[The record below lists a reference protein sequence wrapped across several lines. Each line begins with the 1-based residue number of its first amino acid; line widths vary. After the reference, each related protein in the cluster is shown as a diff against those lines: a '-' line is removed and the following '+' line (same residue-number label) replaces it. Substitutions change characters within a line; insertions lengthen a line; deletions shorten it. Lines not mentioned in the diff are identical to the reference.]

1 MVNEYAQTLFSFSFL
16 NIHRN
21 AHSPLPNIG
30 LTNGNIPPEIYQALN
45 QEIVDIHT
53 NDKDVVRMNPSLAG
67 QITKEYQITK
77 SLPLLNPFLEEMG
90 RAYQKE
96 WNYYPKENPN
106 NNKLTVESVW
116 VNMQKKLEVNPLHN
130 HDGTLSFVA
139 WLHVPF
145 KLEDER
151 NMPNCKNS
159 RTVELAST
167 FQFVYT
173 TALGTIANCPM
184 FVESGWEAKIVMF
197 PAQLLHIVYPF
208 QTSDDY
214 RISIAGNLY

>member
-1 MVNEYAQTLFSFSFL
+1 MFE
-16 NIHRN
+16 
-21 AHSPLPNIG
+21 HSHLPNIG
-30 LTNGNIPPEIYQALN
+30 LTNGIIPPEIYQALN
-45 QEIVDIHT
+45 KEIVDIHT
-53 NDKDVVRMNPSLAG
+53 NDKDILKMNHSLAG

-77 SLPLLNPFLEEMG
+77 SRQLLDPYLEEMG
-90 RAYQKE
+90 RQYQNK

-106 NNKLTVESVW
+106 DNKLTVESVW

-167 FQFVYT
+167 FQFVYNT
-173 TALGTIANCPM
+173 TIGTIANCPM

-197 PAQLLHIVYPF
+197 PAKLLHMVYPF

-214 RISIAGNLY
+214 RISIAGNLH

>member
-1 MVNEYAQTLFSFSFL
+1 MFN
-16 NIHRN
+16 
-21 AHSPLPNIG
+21 HSHLPNLG
-30 LTNGNIPPEIYQALN
+30 LTEGSIPPPIYQALN
-45 QEIVDIHT
+45 KEIVDIHN
-53 NDKDVVRMNPSLAG
+53 NDRDIVRMNTSLAG

-90 RAYQKE
+90 RAYQKN
-96 WNYYPKENPN
+96 WDYFPKENPN
-106 NNKLTVESVW
+106 DNKLKVESVW

-151 NMPNCKNS
+151 NVENCKNS

-184 FVESGWEAKIVMF
+184 FVENGWEAKIVMF
-197 PAQLLHIVYPF
+197 PAKLLHIVYPF
-208 QTSDDY
+208 QTTDDY
-214 RISIAGNLY
+214 RISIAGNLH

>member
-1 MVNEYAQTLFSFSFL
+1 MFE
-16 NIHRN
+16 
-21 AHSPLPNIG
+21 HSHLPNIG
-30 LTNGNIPPEIYQALN
+30 LTNGKIPPEIYQALN
-45 QEIVDIHT
+45 QEIVDIH
-53 NDKDVVRMNPSLAG
+53 NDDSNTIKMNRTLAG

-77 SLPLLNPFLEEMG
+77 SLPLLNPYLEEMG
-90 RAYQKE
+90 RAYQKK

-106 NNKLTVESVW
+106 NNELKVESVW

-151 NMPNCKNS
+151 NVENCKNS
-159 RTVELAST
+159 RTVELSST

-184 FVESGWEAKIVMF
+184 FVESGWEARIVMF
-197 PAQLLHIVYPF
+197 PAKLLHIVYPF

>member
-1 MVNEYAQTLFSFSFL
+1 MFKHF
-16 NIHRN
+16 
-21 AHSPLPNIG
+21 PLPNVG
-30 LTNGNIPPEIYQALN
+30 FTQGHIPINIYQDLN
-45 QEIVDIHT
+45 QEIVNIHT
-53 NDKDVVRMNPSLAG
+53 AAETGTLDKNGIMQMNFALAG

-77 SLPLLNPFLEEMG
+77 SRELLDPFLEEMG
-90 RAYQKE
+90 RAFQKE
-96 WNYYPKENPN
+96 WDYYPKENPN
-106 NNKLTVESVW
+106 KNLKVDSVW

-151 NMPNCKNS
+151 NMENCKNS
-159 RTVELAST
+159 RTVELSST

-173 TALGTIANCPM
+173 TALGNIANCPM
-184 FVESGWEAKIVMF
+184 FVESGWEAKIIMF
-197 PAQLLHIVYPF
+197 PAKLLHMVYPF

-214 RISIAGNLY
+214 RISIAGNLH

>member
-1 MVNEYAQTLFSFSFL
+1 MFE
-16 NIHRN
+16 
-21 AHSPLPNIG
+21 HSHLPNVG
-30 LTNGNIPPEIYQALN
+30 LTNGIIPPDIYQALN
-45 QEIVDIHT
+45 KEIVDIHT
-53 NDKDVVRMNPSLAG
+53 ASETGALDKKGILRMNRTLAG

-77 SLPLLNPFLEEMG
+77 SLPLINPFLEEMG

-130 HDGTLSFVA
+130 HDGTLSFAA

-151 NMPNCKNS
+151 NVENCKNS
-159 RTVELAST
+159 RTVDLAST

-173 TALGTIANCPM
+173 TALGTIANCPI
-184 FVESGWEAKIVMF
+184 FVESGWEGKIIMF
-197 PAQLLHIVYPF
+197 PSKLLHIVYPF

>member
-1 MVNEYAQTLFSFSFL
+1 MKTMFN
-16 NIHRN
+16 
-21 AHSPLPNIG
+21 HSHLPNIG
-30 LTNGNIPPEIYQALN
+30 LTNGKIPPNIYQALN
-45 QEIVDIHT
+45 KEIVDIN
-53 NDKDVVRMNPSLAG
+53 NDDSNTFKMNEVLAG

-77 SLPLLNPFLEEMG
+77 SRELLDPFLEEMG

-96 WNYYPKENPN
+96 WYYFDEKDL
-106 NNKLTVESVW
+106 NKDLKVESVW

-145 KLEDER
+145 KLDDER
-151 NMPNCKNS
+151 NMPNCMDS
-159 RTVELAST
+159 RTVELSST
-167 FQFVYT
+167 FQFVYN

-184 FVESGWEAKIVMF
+184 FVESGWEARIVMF
-197 PAQLLHIVYPF
+197 PAKLLHMVYPF

>member
-1 MVNEYAQTLFSFSFL
+1 MFN
-16 NIHRN
+16 
-21 AHSPLPNIG
+21 HSHLPNVG
-30 LTNGNIPPEIYQALN
+30 LTEGKIPAHIYQALN
-45 QEIVDIHT
+45 QEIVDIH
-53 NDKDVVRMNPSLAG
+53 NDDSNTLKMNRTLAG

-77 SLPLLNPFLEEMG
+77 SLPLLNPYLEEMG

-96 WNYYPKENPN
+96 WNYFPKENPN
-106 NNKLTVESVW
+106 KDLKVESVW

-139 WLHVPF
+139 WLYVPF

-151 NMPNCKNS
+151 NMENCKNS

-173 TALGTIANCPM
+173 TALGNISNCPM
-184 FVESGWEAKIVMF
+184 FVEKGWEGRIVMF
-197 PAQLLHIVYPF
+197 PAKLLHIVYPF
-208 QTSDDY
+208 QTTDDY
-214 RISIAGNLY
+214 RISIAGNLH

>member
-1 MVNEYAQTLFSFSFL
+1 MFE
-16 NIHRN
+16 
-21 AHSPLPNIG
+21 HSHLPNVG
-30 LTNGNIPPEIYQALN
+30 LTNGKIPPNIYQALN
-45 QEIVDIHT
+45 QEIVDIH
-53 NDKDVVRMNPSLAG
+53 NDDSNTVKMNESLAG

-106 NNKLTVESVW
+106 DNKLTVESVW

-130 HDGTLSFVA
+130 HDGTLSFVE
-139 WLHVPF
+139 WLYVPF
-145 KLEDER
+145 KLDDER
-151 NMPNCKNS
+151 NMENCKNS

-184 FVESGWEAKIVMF
+184 FVENGWEAKIVMF
-197 PAQLLHIVYPF
+197 PAKLLHIVYPF

-214 RISIAGNLY
+214 RISIAGNLH

>member
-1 MVNEYAQTLFSFSFL
+1 MFE
-16 NIHRN
+16 
-21 AHSPLPNIG
+21 HSHLPNVG
-30 LTNGNIPPEIYQALN
+30 LTNGEIPPQIYQALN
-45 QEIVDIHT
+45 KEIVDIHT
-53 NDKDVVRMNPSLAG
+53 NDKDVLRMNTSLAG

-77 SLPLLNPFLEEMG
+77 SLPLLNPYLEEMG
-90 RAYQKE
+90 RAYQKD
-96 WNYYPKENPN
+96 WDYYPKENPN
-106 NNKLTVESVW
+106 DNKLTVESVW

-139 WLHVPF
+139 WLYVPF

-159 RTVELAST
+159 RTVQLAST

-184 FVESGWEAKIVMF
+184 FVESGWEAKIIMF
-197 PAQLLHIVYPF
+197 PAKLLHMVYPF

>member
-1 MVNEYAQTLFSFSFL
+1 MFD
-16 NIHRN
+16 
-21 AHSPLPNIG
+21 HSHLPNIG
-30 LTNGNIPPEIYQALN
+30 LTNGEIPPNIYQALN

-151 NMPNCKNS
+151 NMENCKNS
-159 RTVELAST
+159 RTGELAST

-184 FVESGWEAKIVMF
+184 FVESGWEAKIIMF
-197 PAQLLHIVYPF
+197 PAKLLHMVYPF

-214 RISIAGNLY
+214 RISIAGNLH

>member
-1 MVNEYAQTLFSFSFL
+1 MFEHT
-16 NIHRN
+16 H
-21 AHSPLPNIG
+21 LPNIG
-30 LTNGNIPPEIYQALN
+30 LTNGEIPPDIYQALN

-53 NDKDVVRMNPSLAG
+53 ASETGSLDENGIVQMNKSLAG

-106 NNKLTVESVW
+106 DNKLTVESVW

-159 RTVELAST
+159 RTKELTST
-167 FQFVYT
+167 FQFVYS

-184 FVESGWEAKIVMF
+184 FVESGWEARIVMF
-197 PAQLLHIVYPF
+197 PAKLLHIVYPF

>member
-1 MVNEYAQTLFSFSFL
+1 MFD
-16 NIHRN
+16 
-21 AHSPLPNIG
+21 HSHLPNVG
-30 LTNGNIPPEIYQALN
+30 LTNGNIPSDIYQALN
-45 QEIVDIHT
+45 KEIVDIHHDDSNT
-53 NDKDVVRMNPSLAG
+53 MRMNRTLAG
-67 QITKEYQITK
+67 QITKEYEITK
-77 SLPLLNPFLEEMG
+77 SRQLLDPFLEEMG

-139 WLHVPF
+139 WLYVPF

-184 FVESGWEAKIVMF
+184 FVESGWEGKIIMF
-197 PAQLLHIVYPF
+197 PSKLLHMVYPF

>member
-1 MVNEYAQTLFSFSFL
+1 MFRHN
-16 NIHRN
+16 H
-21 AHSPLPNIG
+21 LPNIG
-30 LTNGNIPPEIYQALN
+30 LTNGTIPPDIYQTLN

-53 NDKDVVRMNPSLAG
+53 NDQGIVRMNTSLAG

-96 WNYYPKENPN
+96 WDYYPKENPN
-106 NNKLTVESVW
+106 KNLKVESVW

-184 FVESGWEAKIVMF
+184 FVESGWEAKIIMF
-197 PAQLLHIVYPF
+197 PAKLLHMVYPF

>member
-1 MVNEYAQTLFSFSFL
+1 MFD
-16 NIHRN
+16 
-21 AHSPLPNIG
+21 HSHLPNVG
-30 LTNGNIPPEIYQALN
+30 LTNGNIPPDIYQALN
-45 QEIVDIHT
+45 KEIVDIN
-53 NDKDVVRMNPSLAG
+53 NDDSNTFKMNEVLAG

-77 SLPLLNPFLEEMG
+77 SRELLDPFLEEMG

-96 WNYYPKENPN
+96 WYYFDEKDL
-106 NNKLTVESVW
+106 NKDLKVESVW

-151 NMPNCKNS
+151 NMENCKNS
-159 RTVELAST
+159 RTVELSST

-173 TALGTIANCPM
+173 TALGTIVNCPL
-184 FVESGWEAKIVMF
+184 FVESGWEGRICMF
-197 PAQLLHIVYPF
+197 PAKLLHMVYPF

-214 RISIAGNLY
+214 RISIAGNLH

>member
-1 MVNEYAQTLFSFSFL
+1 MFDHN
-16 NIHRN
+16 H
-21 AHSPLPNIG
+21 LPNVG
-30 LTNGNIPPEIYQALN
+30 LTNGKIPPDIYQALN
-45 QEIVDIHT
+45 KEIVDIHA
-53 NDKDVVRMNPSLAG
+53 DDSKIMRMNHSLAG

-77 SLPLLNPFLEEMG
+77 SLPLLNPYLEEMG
-90 RAYQKE
+90 RAYQRE
-96 WNYYPKENPN
+96 WQYYPKENPN
-106 NNKLTVESVW
+106 DNKLKVESVW

-139 WLHVPF
+139 WLYVPF

-151 NMPNCKNS
+151 NMENCKNS

-184 FVESGWEAKIVMF
+184 FVESGWEAKIIMF
-197 PAQLLHIVYPF
+197 PAKLLHIVYPF
-208 QTSDDY
+208 QTTDDY
-214 RISIAGNLY
+214 RISIAGNLH

>member
-1 MVNEYAQTLFSFSFL
+1 MFE
-16 NIHRN
+16 
-21 AHSPLPNIG
+21 HSHLPNVGLTEGILPLP
-30 LTNGNIPPEIYQALN
+30 IYQALN
-45 QEIVDIHT
+45 KEIVDIH
-53 NDKDVVRMNPSLAG
+53 NDDSNTVRMNRSLAG

-77 SLPLLNPFLEEMG
+77 SLPLLNPYLEEMG

-96 WNYYPKENPN
+96 WDYYPKENPN
-106 NNKLTVESVW
+106 NNKLKVESVW

-139 WLHVPF
+139 WLYVPF

-151 NMPNCKNS
+151 NMENCKNS

-184 FVESGWEAKIVMF
+184 FVESGWEAKIIMF
-197 PAQLLHIVYPF
+197 PAKLLHIVYPF

-214 RISIAGNLY
+214 RISIAGNLH

>member
-1 MVNEYAQTLFSFSFL
+1 MTFDHVQ
-16 NIHRN
+16 
-21 AHSPLPNIG
+21 LPNPG
-30 LTNGNIPPEIYQALN
+30 LTKGVIPQEIYQALN
-45 QEIVDIHT
+45 KEIVDIHSDDSNT
-53 NDKDVVRMNPSLAG
+53 MRMNKSLAG

-77 SLPLLNPFLEEMG
+77 SRQLLDPYLEDMAK
-90 RAYQKE
+90 AYQQQ

-106 NNKLTVESVW
+106 DNKLRVESVW

-139 WLHVPF
+139 WLHIPF

-151 NMPNCKNS
+151 KVENIKNS

-167 FQFVYT
+167 FQFVYSQV
-173 TALGTIANCPM
+173 LGNVVNYPL
-184 FVESGWEAKIVMF
+184 FVDNGWEARIVMF
-197 PAQLLHIVYPF
+197 PAKLLHMVYPF

>member
-1 MVNEYAQTLFSFSFL
+1 MFE
-16 NIHRN
+16 
-21 AHSPLPNIG
+21 HSHLPNVG
-30 LTNGNIPPEIYQALN
+30 LTNGNIPPNIYQALN
-45 QEIVDIHT
+45 KEIIDIHEDDSNILKM
-53 NDKDVVRMNPSLAG
+53 NDNLAG
-67 QITKEYQITK
+67 QITKEYQITT

-96 WNYYPKENPN
+96 WKYYPKENPN

-139 WLHVPF
+139 WLYVPF

-151 NMPNCKNS
+151 NMENCKNS

-173 TALGTIANCPM
+173 TALGNISNCPM
-184 FVESGWEAKIVMF
+184 FVENGWEGRICMF
-197 PAQLLHIVYPF
+197 PANLLHMVYPF

>member
-1 MVNEYAQTLFSFSFL
+1 MFE
-16 NIHRN
+16 
-21 AHSPLPNIG
+21 HSHLPNIG
-30 LTNGNIPPEIYQALN
+30 LTSGNIPSEIYQALN
-45 QEIVDIHT
+45 REILDIHT
-53 NDKDVVRMNPSLAG
+53 ASETGALDENGIVQMNPSLAG
-67 QITKEYQITK
+67 QITKEYEITK
-77 SLPLLNPFLEEMG
+77 SRQFLDPYLEEMG

-151 NMPNCKNS
+151 KVENVKNS

-184 FVESGWEAKIVMF
+184 FVESGWEGRIVMF
-197 PAQLLHIVYPF
+197 PAKLLHVVYPF

-214 RISIAGNLY
+214 RISIAGNLH

>member
-1 MVNEYAQTLFSFSFL
+1 MFE
-16 NIHRN
+16 
-21 AHSPLPNIG
+21 HSHLPNIG
-30 LTNGNIPPEIYQALN
+30 LTNGKIPPNIYQALN

-53 NDKDVVRMNPSLAG
+53 NDSGIHKMNESLAG

-77 SLPLLNPFLEEMG
+77 SLPLLNPYLEEMG

-184 FVESGWEAKIVMF
+184 FVESGWEAKIIMF
-197 PAQLLHIVYPF
+197 PAKLLHMVYPF

>member
-1 MVNEYAQTLFSFSFL
+1 MFD
-16 NIHRN
+16 
-21 AHSPLPNIG
+21 HSHLPNVG
-30 LTNGNIPPEIYQALN
+30 LTSGKIPPDIYQALN

-53 NDKDVVRMNPSLAG
+53 NDKDIVRMNHSLAG

-77 SLPLLNPFLEEMG
+77 SLPLLNPYLEEMG

-96 WNYYPKENPN
+96 WNSYPKGNPN
-106 NNKLTVESVW
+106 KDLKVESVW

-173 TALGTIANCPM
+173 TALGNIANCPF
-184 FVESGWEAKIVMF
+184 FVESGWEAKIIMF
-197 PAQLLHIVYPF
+197 PSKLLHMVYPF

>member
-1 MVNEYAQTLFSFSFL
+1 MFN
-16 NIHRN
+16 
-21 AHSPLPNIG
+21 HSHLPNVG
-30 LTNGNIPPEIYQALN
+30 LTEGNIPSEIYQALN
-45 QEIVDIHT
+45 KEIVDIHT
-53 NDKDVVRMNPSLAG
+53 NDQGIHKMNESLAG

-77 SLPLLNPFLEEMG
+77 SRELLDPYLGEMAK
-90 RAYQKE
+90 AYQKE
-96 WNYYPKENPN
+96 WNYYPRENPN
-106 NNKLTVESVW
+106 NNKLKVESVW

-151 NMPNCKNS
+151 NVENCKNS
-159 RTVELAST
+159 RTVQLAST

-173 TALGTIANCPM
+173 TALGNIANCPM
-184 FVESGWEAKIVMF
+184 FVESGWEGRIVMF
-197 PAQLLHIVYPF
+197 PAKLLHMVYPF

>member
-1 MVNEYAQTLFSFSFL
+1 MFDHT
-16 NIHRN
+16 H
-21 AHSPLPNIG
+21 LPNVG
-30 LTNGNIPPEIYQALN
+30 LTNGTIPPQIYQALN
-45 QEIVDIHT
+45 QEIVDIH
-53 NDKDVVRMNPSLAG
+53 NDDSNTMRMNHSLAG

-106 NNKLTVESVW
+106 NNKLKVESVW

-130 HDGTLSFVA
+130 HDGTLSFVG

-184 FVESGWEAKIVMF
+184 FVESGWEGRIVMF
-197 PAQLLHIVYPF
+197 PAKLLHMVYPF

>member
-1 MVNEYAQTLFSFSFL
+1 MFE
-16 NIHRN
+16 
-21 AHSPLPNIG
+21 HSPLPNIG
-30 LTNGNIPPEIYQALN
+30 LTHGMLPPEIYQSLN
-45 QEIVDIHT
+45 QEIVDIH
-53 NDKDVVRMNPSLAG
+53 NDDSNTMRMNTALAG

-77 SLPLLNPFLEEMG
+77 SLPLLNPYLEEMG

-106 NNKLTVESVW
+106 DNKLTVESVW
-116 VNMQKKLEVNPLHN
+116 VNMQKKQEVNPLHN

-139 WLHVPF
+139 WLYVPF

-151 NMPNCKNS
+151 NMENCKNS

-167 FQFVYT
+167 FQFVYNNV
-173 TALGTIANCPM
+173 LGTIANCPM

-197 PAQLLHIVYPF
+197 PAKLLHIVYPF

-214 RISIAGNLY
+214 RISIAGNLH

>member
-1 MVNEYAQTLFSFSFL
+1 MALMFDHTD
-16 NIHRN
+16 
-21 AHSPLPNIG
+21 LPNVG
-30 LTNGNIPPEIYQALN
+30 LTNGNIPPDIYQVLN
-45 QEIVDIHT
+45 QEIVDIHMASET
-53 NDKDVVRMNPSLAG
+53 GSLDKNGIMQMNRSLAG

-90 RAYQKE
+90 RAYQKY

-106 NNKLTVESVW
+106 NNNLTVESVW

-139 WLHVPF
+139 WLYVPF

-151 NMPNCKNS
+151 NMENCKNS

-173 TALGTIANCPM
+173 TVLGKIVNSPM
-184 FVESGWEAKIVMF
+184 FVESGWEGRIVMF
-197 PAQLLHIVYPF
+197 PSQLLHIVYPF

-214 RISIAGNLY
+214 RISIAGNLH

>member
-1 MVNEYAQTLFSFSFL
+1 MFDHT
-16 NIHRN
+16 H
-21 AHSPLPNIG
+21 LPNVG
-30 LTNGNIPPEIYQALN
+30 LTNGKIPLNIYQALN
-45 QEIVDIHT
+45 KEIVDIHT
-53 NDKDVVRMNPSLAG
+53 ASETGTLDKNGILQMNPSLAG
-67 QITKEYQITK
+67 QITKEYEITK
-77 SLPLLNPFLEEMG
+77 SRQLLDPYLEEMG

-106 NNKLTVESVW
+106 DNKLKVDSVW

-139 WLHVPF
+139 WLYVPF

-173 TALGTIANCPM
+173 TALGTIVNYPL
-184 FVESGWEAKIVMF
+184 FVEEGWEGRIIMF
-197 PAQLLHIVYPF
+197 PSTLLHMVYPF

>member
-1 MVNEYAQTLFSFSFL
+1 MFE
-16 NIHRN
+16 
-21 AHSPLPNIG
+21 HSHLPNVG
-30 LTNGNIPPEIYQALN
+30 LTNGTIPPNIYQALN

-53 NDKDVVRMNPSLAG
+53 NDKDILKMNPSLAG

-106 NNKLTVESVW
+106 DNKLTVESVW

-167 FQFVYT
+167 FQFVYNT
-173 TALGTIANCPM
+173 VLGPIANCPM
-184 FVESGWEAKIVMF
+184 FVESGWEGKIVMF
-197 PAQLLHIVYPF
+197 PSKLLHIVYPF
-208 QTSDDY
+208 QTRDDY

>member
-1 MVNEYAQTLFSFSFL
+1 MFE
-16 NIHRN
+16 
-21 AHSPLPNIG
+21 HSHLPNVG
-30 LTNGNIPPEIYQALN
+30 LTNGNIPPNIYQALN
-45 QEIVDIHT
+45 KEIIDIHEDDSNILKM
-53 NDKDVVRMNPSLAG
+53 NDNLAG
-67 QITKEYQITK
+67 QITKEYQITT

-96 WNYYPKENPN
+96 WKYYPKENPN

-139 WLHVPF
+139 WLYVPF

-151 NMPNCKNS
+151 NVENCKNS

-184 FVESGWEAKIVMF
+184 FVESGWEAKIIMF
-197 PAQLLHIVYPF
+197 PAKLLHIVYPF

-214 RISIAGNLY
+214 RISIAGNLH

>member
-1 MVNEYAQTLFSFSFL
+1 MFDHT
-16 NIHRN
+16 H
-21 AHSPLPNIG
+21 LPNVG
-30 LTNGNIPPEIYQALN
+30 LTNGKIPSDIYQSLN
-45 QEIVDIHT
+45 REIVDIHT
-53 NDKDVVRMNPSLAG
+53 ASETGTLDKNGILQMNHSLAG

-77 SLPLLNPFLEEMG
+77 SRQLLDPYLEEMG

-139 WLHVPF
+139 WLYVPF

-197 PAQLLHIVYPF
+197 PAKLLHMVYPF

>member
-1 MVNEYAQTLFSFSFL
+1 MFKHN
-16 NIHRN
+16 H
-21 AHSPLPNIG
+21 LPNIG
-30 LTNGNIPPEIYQALN
+30 LTDGIIPSDIYQALN
-45 QEIVDIHT
+45 KEIVDIY
-53 NDKDVVRMNPSLAG
+53 NDDSNTLKMNKTLAG

-90 RAYQKE
+90 RAYQKQ
-96 WNYYPKENPN
+96 WDYYPKENPN
-106 NNKLTVESVW
+106 KDLKVESIW

-151 NMPNCKNS
+151 KVENVRNS

-184 FVESGWEAKIVMF
+184 FVERGWEAKIVMF
-197 PAQLLHIVYPF
+197 PAKLLHIVYPF

-214 RISIAGNLY
+214 RISIAGNLH

>member
-1 MVNEYAQTLFSFSFL
+1 MFE
-16 NIHRN
+16 
-21 AHSPLPNIG
+21 HSHLPNVG
-30 LTNGNIPPEIYQALN
+30 FTEGNIPPNIYQALN

-53 NDKDVVRMNPSLAG
+53 ASETGSLDKNGIVQMNTSLAG

-77 SLPLLNPFLEEMG
+77 SLPLLNPYLEEMG
-90 RAYQKE
+90 RAFQKK

-106 NNKLTVESVW
+106 NNKLKVESVW

-173 TALGTIANCPM
+173 TVVGNIVNCPM
-184 FVESGWEAKIVMF
+184 CVESGWEGRILMF
-197 PAQLLHIVYPF
+197 PAKLLHVVYPF

-214 RISIAGNLY
+214 RISIAGNLH

>member
-1 MVNEYAQTLFSFSFL
+1 MFDHT
-16 NIHRN
+16 H
-21 AHSPLPNIG
+21 LPNVG
-30 LTNGNIPPEIYQALN
+30 LTNGTIPPNIYQALN

-53 NDKDVVRMNPSLAG
+53 NDRDIVKMNHSLAG
-67 QITKEYQITK
+67 QITKEYEITK
-77 SLPLLNPFLEEMG
+77 SRQLLDPYLEEMG

-106 NNKLTVESVW
+106 KNDLKVESVW

-139 WLHVPF
+139 WLYVPF

-159 RTVELAST
+159 RTVALSST

-184 FVESGWEAKIVMF
+184 FVESGWEAKIIMF
-197 PAQLLHIVYPF
+197 PAKLLHIVYPF

>member
-1 MVNEYAQTLFSFSFL
+1 MFN
-16 NIHRN
+16 
-21 AHSPLPNIG
+21 HSHLPNVG
-30 LTNGNIPPEIYQALN
+30 LTNGKIPPEIYQALN
-45 QEIVDIHT
+45 KEIVDIHT
-53 NDKDVVRMNPSLAG
+53 DDSNTMKMNRTLAG

-139 WLHVPF
+139 WLYVPF

-159 RTVELAST
+159 RTVQLAST

-173 TALGTIANCPM
+173 TALGTIANAPM
-184 FVESGWEAKIVMF
+184 FVESGWEARIVMF
-197 PAQLLHIVYPF
+197 PSKLLHMVYPF

>member
-1 MVNEYAQTLFSFSFL
+1 MKTMFN
-16 NIHRN
+16 
-21 AHSPLPNIG
+21 HSHLPNIG
-30 LTNGNIPPEIYQALN
+30 LTNGKIPPNIYQALN
-45 QEIVDIHT
+45 KEIVDIN
-53 NDKDVVRMNPSLAG
+53 NDDSNTFKMNEVLAG

-77 SLPLLNPFLEEMG
+77 SRELLDPFLEEMG

-96 WNYYPKENPN
+96 WYYFDEKDL
-106 NNKLTVESVW
+106 NKDLKVESVW

-151 NMPNCKNS
+151 KMENCKNS
-159 RTVELAST
+159 RTVELTST
-167 FQFVYT
+167 FQFVYNT
-173 TALGTIANCPM
+173 VLGKIVNTPL
-184 FVESGWEAKIVMF
+184 FVESGWEGKIVMF
-197 PAQLLHIVYPF
+197 PSELLHIVYPF